1 MEDSGR
7 IVLYNSGGLPKTR
20 CTQIR
25 RHLIPELKPLILLL
39 NETKSTSENEDDIEQ
54 LLKLNDLGYNF
65 KTKSRKARQ
74 DGKNPGGSIAFIFRD
89 NLDVKEIPLPS

>member
-1 MEDSGR
+1 MEDSSR

-39 NETKSTSENEDDIEQ
+39 NETKLTSENEDDIEQ
-54 LLKLNDLGYNF
+54 LLKLNDLGYNCPNF
-65 KTKSRKARQ
+65 ANDEQKS
-74 DGKNPGGSIAFIFRD
+74 
-89 NLDVKEIPLPS
+89 LDCIIN

>member
-25 RHLIPELKPLILLL
+25 RHLIPDLKPLILLL

-65 KTKSRKARQ
+65 KTKSSFYCAM
-74 DGKNPGGSIAFIFRD
+74 IY
-89 NLDVKEIPLPS
+89 